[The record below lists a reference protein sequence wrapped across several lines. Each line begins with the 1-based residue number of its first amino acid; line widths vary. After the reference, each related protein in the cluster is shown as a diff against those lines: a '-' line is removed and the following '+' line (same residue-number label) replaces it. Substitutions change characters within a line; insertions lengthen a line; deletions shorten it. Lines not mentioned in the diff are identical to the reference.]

1 MSSST
6 TVPALL
12 ALRGHAQPLEARVD
26 AANNAV
32 WLDDHRL
39 DASALAW
46 DVPAIGCVYG
56 AALNFRGL
64 RDSLEAAFHLPP
76 HGAPP
81 RAPVLYIKPRNTLL
95 AHGLPVPLPAGV
107 ETVEVG
113 ATLGVVIGRAAT
125 RLPLD
130 HAAEVIGGYT
140 IVNDV
145 TIPHSSLFRPPLRF
159 KCRDGFCPIGP
170 WVVPGD
176 ALPSPDALAIRAY
189 VNGELKMRNSTANL
203 HRSVAQLISDV
214 TAFMTLRA
222 GDVLLVGVPENP
234 PLARAGDVMAVE
246 IDGIG
251 RLENRLVLEE
261 GLLPEAAP

>member
-6 TVPALL
+6 TIPALL
-12 ALRGHAQPLEARVD
+12 ALRGHAQPRAARVD
-26 AANNAV
+26 PADNAV
-32 WLDDHRL
+32 WLDDRRV

-46 DVPAIGCVYG
+46 DAPAIGCIYG
-56 AALNFRGL
+56 TALNFRGL
-64 RDSLEAAFHLPP
+64 RASLEPVFLLPP

-107 ETVEVG
+107 DAVEVG
-113 ATLGVVIGRAAT
+113 ATLGVVIGRDAT
-125 RLPLD
+125 RVPLD
-130 HAAEVIGGYT
+130 RAADVVGGYT

-170 WVVPGD
+170 WVVARD
-176 ALPSPDALAIRAY
+176 ALPSPDALGIRVY
-189 VNGELKMRNSTANL
+189 VNGELKSRENTANL
-203 HRSVAQLISDV
+203 HRSVAQLIFDV
-214 TAFMTLRA
+214 TEFMTLRA

-234 PLARAGDVMAVE
+234 PLARAGDEMAVE

-251 RLENRLVLEE
+251 RLENRLVPEE
-261 GLLPEAAP
+261 GLLLDAAS